1 MGSPQSTSCERA
13 PAPPLQTETSSA
25 SFMSGL
31 VCGSDLLD
39 ILERQKQLL
48 GVELLR
54 MSAELGTLQLAQKM
68 AQAINL
74 RQRAVPLGDGGV
86 TFRTRRRDQRIQRF
100 DIGRKLMRDLAHAL
114 H

>member
-1 MGSPQSTSCERA
+1 
-13 PAPPLQTETSSA
+13 
-25 SFMSGL
+25 
-31 VCGSDLLD
+31 
-39 ILERQKQLL
+39 
-48 GVELLR
+48 

-86 TFRTRRRDQRIQRF
+86 TFRKRRRDQRF
-100 DIGRKLMRDLAHAL
+100 DIGRKLMRDLAHAP